1 MVGFCIFFVV
11 MYRACQKL
19 INLAVT
25 LFYLDWLYAR
35 YQRHLKSEG
44 IRQFCFQNVAH
55 KTTIDHCLTG
65 KLSAVITSNI
75 QKVLILYKCT
85 RISNRT
91 ASLSFAYWIIFILFF
106 YSVMFFVIVEPL
118 KTDGGISQRLLAA
131 VIPYTFTCVS
141 NNMTDLY
148 IDSYLHRSF

>member
-1 MVGFCIFFVV
+1 MEFSIGMAKEYLAIMVGFCIFFVV

-19 INLAVT
+19 INVAVT

-75 QKVLILYKCT
+75 QKVLILNKCT

-91 ASLSFAYWIIFILFF
+91 ASLSFAYWIIVLIFLQRNVFRNWRTPQNGRRNFAEI
-106 YSVMFFVIVEPL
+106 I
-118 KTDGGISQRLLAA
+118 GGSDSI
-131 VIPYTFTCVS
+131 
-141 NNMTDLY
+141 Y
-148 IDSYLHRSF
+148 IYMCFE